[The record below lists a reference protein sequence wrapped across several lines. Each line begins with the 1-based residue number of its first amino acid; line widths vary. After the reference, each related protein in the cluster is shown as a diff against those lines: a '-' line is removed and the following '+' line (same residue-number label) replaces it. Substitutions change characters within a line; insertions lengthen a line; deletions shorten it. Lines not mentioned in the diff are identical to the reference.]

1 MDQFVDQYMN
11 PLIQSFRKIIQ
22 FLEKEKV
29 SYTIIGG
36 IANSFYGNP
45 RQTFDIDIKFEM
57 DEQNV
62 SGFIQQLS
70 TVGRLA
76 ADDPIAFFKETA
88 VIPVDIDNVRVDLVR
103 SLLPFEKE
111 AIRRSKREAI
121 FGLKALVCT
130 AEDLIIQKAVSVRDK
145 DWMDISAIIHLQYTK
160 LDWDYLMQHI
170 KDLSVFLDDPQIE
183 NRIKKIKNEA

>member
-1 MDQFVDQYMN
+1 MN

-22 FLEKEKV
+22 FLEKEKI

-62 SGFIQQLS
+62 PGFIQQLS
-70 TVGRLA
+70 AISRLA

-103 SLLPFEKE
+103 CLLPFEKE
-111 AIRRSKREAI
+111 AIRRSKREEI
-121 FGLKALVCT
+121 FGLNASVCT

-145 DWMDISAIIHLQYTK
+145 DWMDISAIIHLQYRQ

-183 NRIKKIKNEA
+183 NRIEKIKNEK